1 MSSCAGASST
11 VTRTRGDDWTVVGT
25 LGGSGDI
32 TGVTVTSQIRTHVGS
47 STVTA
52 AWTATVTDG
61 PGREVTL
68 TLPAATTATITPG
81 RYVYDVQVVDGA
93 RTTTYGAGTGTGT
106 NDGAVLIVQGD
117 VTR

>member
-32 TGVTVTSQIRTHVGS
+32 TGATVTSQIRTHVES
-47 STVTA
+47 STVVA
-52 AWTATVTDG
+52 SWTATVTDG

-68 TLPAATTATITPG
+68 TMSDTVSAAITPG
-81 RYVYDVQVVDGA
+81 RYVYDVQVVQGGV
-93 RTTTYGAGTGTGT
+93 TTTYGA
-106 NDGAVLIVQGD
+106 GAVLIVQGD

>member
-1 MSSCAGASST
+1 MTCAGASST

-32 TGVTVTSQIRTHVGS
+32 TGATVTSQIRTHVES
-47 STVTA
+47 STVVA
-52 AWTATVTDG
+52 SWTATVTDG

-68 TLPAATTATITPG
+68 SLSDTLTAAITPG
-81 RYVYDVQVVDGA
+81 RYVYDVQVVAGGV
-93 RTTTYGAGTGTGT
+93 TTTYPGGGDDRFEGR
-106 NDGAVLIVQGD
+106 AVLIVQGD

>member
-11 VTRTRGDDWTVVGT
+11 VTRTRGDDWSVVGT

-32 TGVTVTSQIRTHVGS
+32 TGVAVTSQIRTHVES
-47 STVTA
+47 STVVA
-52 AWTATVTDG
+52 SWAATVTDG

-68 TLPAATTATITPG
+68 TMSDTVSAAITPG
-81 RYVYDVQVVDGA
+81 RYVYDVQVVQGGV
-93 RTTTYGAGTGTGT
+93 TTTYGA
-106 NDGAVLIVQGD
+106 GAVLIVQGD

>member
-1 MSSCAGASST
+1 MTCAGASST

-32 TGVTVTSQIRTHVGS
+32 TGVTVTSQIRTHVES
-47 STVTA
+47 STVVA
-52 AWTATVTDG
+52 SWSATVTDG

-68 TLPAATTATITPG
+68 TLSDTASAAITPG
-81 RYVYDVQVVDGA
+81 RYVYDVQVVQGGV
-93 RTTTYGAGTGTGT
+93 TTTFGA
-106 NDGAVLIVQGD
+106 GAVLIVQGD

>member
-1 MSSCAGASST
+1 MTCAGASST

-32 TGVTVTSQIRTHVGS
+32 TGAAVTSQIRTHVAS
-47 STVTA
+47 STVVA
-52 AWTATVTDG
+52 SWTATVTDG

-81 RYVYDVQVVDGA
+81 RYVYDVQVVAGGV
-93 RTTTYGAGTGTGT
+93 TTTYGA
-106 NDGAVLIVQGD
+106 GAVLIVQGD

>member
-1 MSSCAGASST
+1 MRHCISSAASD
-11 VTRTRGDDWTVVGT
+11 VEKR
-25 LGGSGDI
+25 
-32 TGVTVTSQIRTHVGS
+32 Q
-47 STVTA
+47 
-52 AWTATVTDG
+52 G

>member
-1 MSSCAGASST
+1 

-32 TGVTVTSQIRTHVGS
+32 TGVTVTSQIRTHVAS
-47 STVTA
+47 STVVA
-52 AWTATVTDG
+52 SWSAVVTDG